1 VREYT
6 PFYVF
11 AGKLPYVVM
20 VALGAAILAIGFDM
34 ALWAW
39 VAAGLYIAYGIAG
52 PFWMIMSICP
62 HCRNYGKSCACGY
75 GLLAAKL
82 RPRGK
87 TSLFGAK
94 FRKHI
99 PTIVPLWI
107 IPVVAGGVAAALN
120 FSRYGTSLPAG
131 PGNRAWWLLALV
143 AVFVLEAF
151 VVLPLVSAK
160 CECSHCL
167 QQDECPW
174 TKVQGAGGE

>member
-11 AGKLPYVVM
+11 VGKLPYAAM
-20 VALGAAILAIGFDM
+20 VALGAVILATGFDM
-34 ALWAW
+34 VWWAW
-39 VAAGLYIAYGIAG
+39 VAAGLYIVYGIAG
-52 PFWMIMSICP
+52 PFWMIMFICP

-99 PTIVPLWI
+99 PTIVPLWF

-120 FSRYGTSLPAG
+120 FS
-131 PGNRAWWLLALV
+131 WWLSALV

-151 VVLPLVSAK
+151 VVLPLVSDK
-160 CECSHCL
+160 CECAHCL
-167 QQDECPW
+167 QQDACPW
-174 TKVQGAGGE
+174 MKAQEAGGE